1 MVSIKQQAAAQSNK
15 KTKKDIKLEG
25 KALFVFSTENKFRVI
40 CKNLVQHQNFDNV
53 ILFLI
58 AFSTI
63 LLTLETPRMDP
74 KGQKAFVLKN
84 IDYVI
89 SAVFLMEL
97 IIKNIVYGYIIN
109 GQGSYMRDAW
119 NILDFT
125 IVCISIIS
133 IVLQDVDLGILKVLR
148 MARVLRPLR
157 VISRNPG
164 LRIAVMSLIN
174 AIPNIGNVMVVSIL
188 FLLLFAILGT
198 NLYKGYFFYCETEN
212 VPEDLQDKIIDK
224 FDCMDYGGDW
234 VNKDQNFDNVG
245 ASFITLFNV
254 MTTEGWIGVM
264 WDAVDANVINVM
276 PQEGKSPE
284 QALFFILFMIFG
296 SLFILNMFVG
306 IVINVFNNEKEA
318 LQMNHYLTPT

>member
-1 MVSIKQQAAAQSNK
+1 
-15 KTKKDIKLEG
+15 
-25 KALFVFSTENKFRVI
+25 
-40 CKNLVQHQNFDNV
+40 
-53 ILFLI
+53 
-58 AFSTI
+58 
-63 LLTLETPRMDP
+63 
-74 KGQKAFVLKN
+74 
-84 IDYVI
+84 
-89 SAVFLMEL
+89 
-97 IIKNIVYGYIIN
+97 
-109 GQGSYMRDAW
+109 MRDAW

-212 VPEDLQDKIIDK
+212 VPEIFADKIIDK

-264 WDAVDANVINVM
+264 WDAVDANVINEM
-276 PQEGKSPE
+276 PK
-284 QALFFILFMIFG
+284 
-296 SLFILNMFVG
+296 
-306 IVINVFNNEKEA
+306 
-318 LQMNHYLTPT
+318 